1 MNNSDD
7 EFVIVTSLKDKKWRK
22 VEFPYH
28 IVLVCNGI
36 TFHDRIHYRVCCVD
50 DDNNGHECCSEII
63 YFDPI
68 TEEFHMFP
76 LLEPKSDQV
85 ENVIVGLGA
94 LNECLC
100 IARLDNDKRD
110 VEILVMKEYEVKE
123 SWTSLFSI
131 RNLEIDPCY
140 RALTPLFMTDNGE
153 LIFTI
158 KNILDKINILV
169 YDPKNDNIKDIQL
182 ANGRKE
188 RMWCTICYV
197 ECLISPDELLLE

>member
-1 MNNSDD
+1 
-7 EFVIVTSLKDKKWRK
+7 
-22 VEFPYH
+22 
-28 IVLVCNGI
+28 
-36 TFHDRIHYRVCCVD
+36 
-50 DDNNGHECCSEII
+50 
-63 YFDPI
+63 
-68 TEEFHMFP
+68 MFP

-197 ECLISPDELLLE
+197 ESLISPNELLLE